1 MTVTELNGKFPTEA
15 SIADYCVKIIY
26 DNNLTCP
33 YCGSSKHISR
43 NSNNAKRAQCNK
55 CNKTFSIFKGTIFE
69 KSRTK
74 LKTWFYAINLFL
86 NAKKGISS
94 CQLKRETGVSKKCA
108 FKMLSLIRKAAGNI
122 INFKTFSG
130 IVEVDETYIG
140 RKSQKK
146 YIYDTCTRKYKLVL
160 NKRGRGTS
168 KIPVVGIF
176 ERNLNR
182 VYAKVM
188 FPDKKGQLLNGT
200 KLLSVINSACGKDVI
215 IMTDEFRGYNI
226 LDKLKYKHFS
236 VNHSKGQYSDKKG
249 VHVNNI
255 ENFWNILKK
264 GYYGTYHH
272 VRPEHLQGYIDEFC
286 FRRNH
291 SRNPFIFDSFLKQI
305 LISDNK
311 NKNI

>member
-108 FKMLSLIRKAAGNI
+108 FKMLSLI
-122 INFKTFSG
+122 
-130 IVEVDETYIG
+130 
-140 RKSQKK
+140 
-146 YIYDTCTRKYKLVL
+146 TRKYKLVL